1 MENVV
6 IGPDG
11 NVWFTAPAANVIGR
25 LDALGNRT
33 LFPLPEAASAPIGLT
48 NGPDGALWFTE
59 FSGNRIGR
67 ITTAGTITEYPIPTA
82 SSEPVGHRDGPGRG
96 AVVHRERLQHDRRLD
111 GGRNVH
117 RDAGAHGHE
126 RTHEHHRRPRWRA
139 VVHRIPRQPD
149 RPRSRPRAHHRV
161 PDPPAASEPVGI
173 TAGPDGRLWFTE
185 FAANKIGALTTA
197 GTFTEYPVPTA
208 DSRPFWIT
216 SGPGGLWFT
225 ELIGSKVGLIT
236 TAGAFQEFPIEP
248 THVLQGLTITADGTV
263 WISQNEPVLIRLRFN
278 QDRFVAFEV
287 PPGYGEFIVTGPD
300 GALWFTAQAQNLI
313 GRITTAGEVT
323 TTPVPT
329 PNAGVLGI
337 TNGPDGAL
345 WFVERLGDKI
355 GRITT
360 DGRVQEFTIP
370 TPGAQPADIATGPDG
385 ALWFTESGNNLLAKI
400 GRLDT
405 SGNFEEFPLPDPTSL
420 PLGITAGPDGA
431 MWFAENSGNKIGRI
445 DVTTRVITEYPL
457 PRAGMGPEYI
467 VTGPDQ
473 NLWFTTFNG
482 TAIGRITP
490 SGVMTTRNAIGLTL
504 DIAVGSDGNLWYSG
518 FTEGTIG
525 QASLST
531 FELTTQFFGLGTIHG
546 ITGGPDGNV
555 WFTNLN
561 GGRIGYYRLLTALA
575 LASQAVTPTAP
586 PGGDIT
592 MSVVA
597 TNSGPDDA
605 GAPTIAVQLDPQVGL
620 VGFIPPPGWTCTFT
634 EQALGNRGSCTG
646 PQLRAGE
653 SVTLTITARLSAAA
667 TTGVVNSSFALAST
681 TPHGTD
687 PTVVLSTTIIS
698 GTPPPPPPTAVVWVP
713 VGGPYVGDPAV
724 VSTDGPS
731 FHRQPTQVVFAV
743 GPSGEPFF
751 HERAGGG
758 WSAAPPVGRVARLGR
773 GPGADAG
780 WTGVLQLR
788 GVRDRRG
795 RGDVVP
801 HPLQRV
807 AIVGWRLPQRADGGP
822 LRRSQLRV
830 RRRRRRRPVVSHP
843 HHRLGQPGRHH
854 RLRPRGDHRRRQP
867 LRGRGRRRPGAVDAP
882 PDRVDVDRLGR
893 AAAAS

>member
-1 MENVV
+1 MTV
-6 IGPDG
+6 
-11 NVWFTAPAANVIGR
+11 
-25 LDALGNRT
+25 
-33 LFPLPEAASAPIGLT
+33 
-48 NGPDGALWFTE
+48 
-59 FSGNRIGR
+59 
-67 ITTAGTITEYPIPTA
+67 
-82 SSEPVGHRDGPGRG
+82 
-96 AVVHRERLQHDRRLD
+96 
-111 GGRNVH
+111 
-117 RDAGAHGHE
+117 
-126 RTHEHHRRPRWRA
+126 
-139 VVHRIPRQPD
+139 
-149 RPRSRPRAHHRV
+149 
-161 PDPPAASEPVGI
+161 
-173 TAGPDGRLWFTE
+173 
-185 FAANKIGALTTA
+185 
-197 GTFTEYPVPTA
+197 
-208 DSRPFWIT
+208 
-216 SGPGGLWFT
+216 
-225 ELIGSKVGLIT
+225 
-236 TAGAFQEFPIEP
+236 
-248 THVLQGLTITADGTV
+248 TADGTV
-263 WISQNEPVLIRLRFN
+263 WISQNEPALVRLRFN
-278 QDRFVAFEV
+278 QDRFVSFDV

-431 MWFAENSGNKIGRI
+431 MWFAESSGNKIGRI

-490 SGVMTTRNAIGLTL
+490 SGVITTRNAIGLTL

-546 ITGGPDGNV
+546 IIGGPDGNV

-698 GTPPPPPPTAVVWVP
+698 GTPPTAVVWVP

-724 VSTDGPS
+724 VSSDGPS

-751 HERAGGG
+751 HERAGGA
-758 WSAAPPVGRVARLGR
+758 WSAAHPLGGLLDSDVAPAQTLDGPESYNFEVFGIGVDGAMWYRTRHSEWRSLGGAFHSQPTAVRFDGRSYVFAVGVDDALWYRTPTTGWASLGGIITSDLAVTTDGASLYVAGVGADEALWTRRLSGSTWTGWESRGGIVTSAPAGTYDPATGAGYLFAVGADGAIWYQGVTGGQWSGWYGLGGLAASEPAVVARVGGLDVFVVGGDLAMWRQRWNGSTWSGWQGHGGGFTSNPVATTTHVLGR
-773 GPGADAG
+773 GLDD
-780 WTGVLQLR
+780 WLYS
-788 GVRDRRG
+788 G
-795 RGDVVP
+795 RIP
-801 HPLQRV
+801 
-807 AIVGWRLPQRADGGP
+807 
-822 LRRSQLRV
+822 
-830 RRRRRRRPVVSHP
+830 
-843 HHRLGQPGRHH
+843 
-854 RLRPRGDHRRRQP
+854 
-867 LRGRGRRRPGAVDAP
+867 
-882 PDRVDVDRLGR
+882 
-893 AAAAS
+893 